1 MTKDK
6 LNQLF
11 QNIICMETSINK
23 MKHKQTQHVANAC
36 HKGDVCSIQLGGIDT
51 SPPPPG
57 IFLGLRV
64 LIHFGFKN

>member
-51 SPPPPG
+51 SPPPG